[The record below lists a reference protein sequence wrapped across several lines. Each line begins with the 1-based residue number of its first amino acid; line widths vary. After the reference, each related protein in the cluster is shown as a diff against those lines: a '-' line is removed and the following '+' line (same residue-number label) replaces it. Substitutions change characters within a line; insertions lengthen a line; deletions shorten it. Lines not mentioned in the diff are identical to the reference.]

1 MGQYREKVNQL
12 FPEMVSWRRMLHQ
25 QPELSFQEE
34 KTAEFVYQQ
43 LSNWGI
49 KAQKNVGGHGVVGF
63 IEGAHPG
70 PTVALRA
77 DMDALPIQDQK
88 DSPYASKVSGVMH
101 ACGHDAHTSTLLG
114 VAKLLNENRSELYGH
129 VRLVFQH
136 AEEVSPGGAK
146 SMIEAGALDDV
157 DVVYGVHLWTPLSV
171 GKMASVAGPMMAAVD
186 EFQIELFGKGG
197 HAGLPHESVDSIV
210 IGSHLVVNLQSI
222 VSRHINPV
230 EPCVVT
236 VGSIQA
242 GSSYN
247 IIAENCVL
255 KGTVRTFN
263 DRVRRQIQKDIET
276 IVEHTCSMY
285 EATSHI
291 EYTNS
296 YPTVV
301 NHKSEVNRFFETAS
315 SLFGEDSVEVS
326 PLIMAAEDFS
336 YYLRE
341 VPGCFIFVGARSNP
355 DEDPIPHHHP
365 LFDID
370 ESAMKQ
376 AAELLIQMTLEYMKS
391 NKPVTI
397 E

>member
-1 MGQYREKVNQL
+1 MEQYREKINQL
-12 FPEMVSWRRMLHQ
+12 FPEMVSWRRKLHQ
-25 QPELSFQEE
+25 QPELSFNEDQ
-34 KTAEFVYQQ
+34 TAEFVYQQ
-43 LSNWGI
+43 LSQWGI
-49 KAQKNVGGHGVVGF
+49 RAQKNVGGHGVVGF
-63 IEGAHPG
+63 IKGAHPG
-70 PTVALRA
+70 ATVALRA

-88 DSPYASKVSGVMH
+88 NCSYASKVPGVMH

-114 VAKLLNENRSELYGH
+114 VAKLLSDNKSEMHGE
-129 VRLVFQH
+129 VRLIFQH

-146 SMIEAGALDDV
+146 SMIEAGALDAV
-157 DVVYGVHLWTPLSV
+157 DVIYGVHLWTPLSV
-171 GKMASVAGPMMAAVD
+171 GRMASVAGPMMAAVD
-186 EFQIELFGKGG
+186 EFEITLFGKGG

-210 IGSHLVVNLQSI
+210 IASHLVVNLQSI

-247 IIAENCVL
+247 IIAEECVL
-255 KGTVRTFN
+255 KGTVRTF
-263 DRVRRQIQKDIET
+263 DDKVRRQIQEDIET
-276 IVEHTCSMY
+276 IVKHTCSMY

-315 SLFGEDSVEVS
+315 DLFGEDSVEVS
-326 PLIMAAEDFS
+326 PYIMAAEDFS

-341 VPGCFIFVGARSNP
+341 IPGCFIFVGARSHP
-355 DEDPIPHHHP
+355 DEAPIPHHHP

-376 AAELLIQMTLEYMKS
+376 AAELLIQMTLHYMKS
-391 NKPVTI
+391 NQSVKT